1 MKLHQSISICIPNYN
16 HGRVVKKTIISALAQ
31 QSDNIEVIVSD
42 NASTD
47 DSHAVYQSF
56 HGAHN
61 LRIIHQPYTLPMTA
75 HWNIFS
81 SQAKGD
87 WVLMLSSDDILL
99 PDFYVKIAPIL
110 SSDVDAIF
118 FEYDYLYDRDGER
131 VSKVPFY
138 NHDAVIDAAQQFRIF
153 LKGNNFPLSVCLV
166 RRELMDRIGWFN
178 QTFNFCSDW
187 HAWLD
192 ITSQARKV
200 AYIKSPLLLYRI
212 HAQNETN
219 RCVRNG
225 SALRE
230 IIKMKSHFI
239 NQAKEISDADRYASI
254 RNSLKLAEHYLA
266 EVSECGD
273 EVRIID
279 YQQQI
284 VALQEELAALDVP
297 VNKSAMS
304 GPPYPLPP
312 ASSIVE
318 FSGNKASDLCSIS
331 V

>member
-1 MKLHQSISICIPNYN
+1 MTKEPLISICIPNYN
-16 HGRVVKKTIISALAQ
+16 HGRVVKETIISALSQ
-31 QSDNIEVIVSD
+31 PSDNIEVIVSD

-47 DSHAVYQSF
+47 SSPTVYQSF
-56 HGAHN
+56 HCARN
-61 LRIIHQPYTLPMTA
+61 LRIIHQPSTLPMTT
-75 HWNIFS
+75 HWNMFS
-81 SQAKGD
+81 SQAKGE

-99 PDFYVKIAPIL
+99 PDFYVKIVPLL
-110 SSDVDAIF
+110 SSDVDAVF
-118 FEYDYLYDRDGER
+118 FEYDYLYDSDGER
-131 VSKVPFY
+131 VKKVPFY
-138 NHDAVIDAAQQFRIF
+138 DHDAVIDAAQQFRVF

-166 RRELMDRIGWFN
+166 RRKLMDRIGWFN

-192 ITSQARKV
+192 ITAQARKV

-230 IIKMKSHFI
+230 IIKMKTHFI
-239 NQAKEISDADRYASI
+239 NLAKDISDADRYASV

-266 EVSECGD
+266 EVRECGD
-273 EVRIID
+273 VDRMVD

-284 VALQEELAALDVP
+284 AELQEELAVLDLP
-297 VNKSAMS
+297 VNKSVMS

-312 ASSIVE
+312 ASSIVDL
-318 FSGNKASDLCSIS
+318 SGNKMSDLCSIS